1 MFDKPTFYPEKM
13 KKIKKFFIKKAP
25 RRVLFFYCSL
35 TTNSKLCPF
44 KKRNA
49 KPFSLF
55 VTSAT
60 NTSFKASVTC
70 SISSS
75 FSIFI
80 RTSSLYVF
88 CSRYIVILLY
98 HSLFWK
104 SNQISEKRVAC
115 FVEICLCLSNYVETL
130 RNLKRIYVRAGV

>member
-1 MFDKPTFYPEKM
+1 MASYPDFPDHPDDKTNPFDQSDRFLFADPVFVMVYFCSIFKFYDLYGKP
-13 KKIKKFFIKKAP
+13 IKQREAAP
-25 RRVLFFYCSL
+25 VQQGRLL
-35 TTNSKLCPF
+35 
-44 KKRNA
+44 
-49 KPFSLF
+49 FSLF

-98 HSLFWK
+98 HSPL
-104 SNQISEKRVAC
+104 RTV
-115 FVEICLCLSNYVETL
+115 NYFF
-130 RNLKRIYVRAGV
+130 